1 MEFSPHNRLEELLK
15 LAASEPAHRPEFFSE
30 LLEATVYVLGHS
42 EEDDAFGESSLQAGS
57 GLQLQHWEKPDGNS
71 AVPFFSSLEALQL
84 AVTDEQAFL
93 ALPVRTLFD
102 ITRGATLFLNPKLP
116 YGKEFLPQEI
126 EHLLSS
132 EGSSLVQQHILDGGT
147 ELKIGIPAEMP
158 AQMIDSLTQLF
169 SKHRNVKRAFLAQ
182 IQEPDEDQPH
192 LLIGLDADG
201 DDLDALIQA
210 AGSVA
215 TDTQPDDRPIDLCLV
230 SNDQPGISHFLIRH
244 TTPFYERKWGSFLR
258 EFKHSGQA

>member
-1 MEFSPHNRLEELLK
+1 MEFSPHNRLEEVLT

-42 EEDDAFGESSLQAGS
+42 EEHEVSGDAISADS
-57 GLQLQHWEKPDGNS
+57 GLELQHWEKPDGDS
-71 AVPFFSSLEALQL
+71 AIPFFSSLEALQL

-93 ALPVRTLFD
+93 ALPARTLFD

-126 EHLLSS
+126 EHLLSA
-132 EGSSLVQQHILDGGT
+132 EGNGLVEQHVLDGDT

-158 AQMIDSLTQLF
+158 TQMIESLTQLF

-182 IQEPDEDQPH
+182 IQEPDEEQPH
-192 LLIGLDADG
+192 LLIGLDIYG
-201 DDLDALIQA
+201 DEVDELIQA
-210 AGSVA
+210 TGSVA
-215 TDTQPDDRPIDLCLV
+215 TDTQPDDRPIDICLV
-230 SNDQPGISHFLIRH
+230 NNEEPGISHFLTRH

-258 EFKHSGQA
+258 EFKNNVQA

>member
-1 MEFSPHNRLEELLK
+1 MEFSPHNRLEEVLK

-42 EEDDAFGESSLQAGS
+42 EDVMSGENSLQADS
-57 GLQLQHWEKPDGNS
+57 ELQLQHWEKPDGDS
-71 AVPFFSSLEALQL
+71 AIPFFSSLEALQL
-84 AVTDEQAFL
+84 AVTSEQAFL
-93 ALPVRTLFD
+93 ALPARTLFD

-126 EHLLSS
+126 EHVLSG
-132 EGSSLVQQHILDGGT
+132 EGSGLVQQHILDGDT
-147 ELKIGIPAEMP
+147 ELKIGIPTEMP
-158 AQMIDSLTQLF
+158 TQMIDSLTQLF

-182 IQEPDEDQPH
+182 IQEPDEEQPH
-192 LLIGLDADG
+192 LLIGLDVYG
-201 DDLDALIQA
+201 DDLDELIQA

-215 TDTQPDDRPIDLCLV
+215 TDTQPDDRPIDICLV
-230 SNDQPGISHFLIRH
+230 NNEEPGISHFLICH

-258 EFKHSGQA
+258 EFKNSGQA

>member
-1 MEFSPHNRLEELLK
+1 MEFSPHNRLEEVLK

-42 EEDDAFGESSLQAGS
+42 EEEMSGESSLLAGG
-57 GLQLQHWEKPDGNS
+57 GLQLQHWEKPDGDS
-71 AVPFFSSLEALQL
+71 AIPFFSSLEALQL
-84 AVTDEQAFL
+84 SVTDEQAFL

-126 EHLLSS
+126 EHLLSN
-132 EGSSLVQQHILDGGT
+132 EGSGLVQQHLLDGDA

-158 AQMIDSLTQLF
+158 TQMIDSLTQLF

-182 IQEPDEDQPH
+182 IQEPDEDRPH
-192 LLIGLDADG
+192 LLIGLDVHG
-201 DDLDALIQA
+201 DDLDELIQA
-210 AGSVA
+210 TGSVA
-215 TDTQPDDRPIDLCLV
+215 TDTQPDDRPIDICLV
-230 SNDQPGISHFLIRH
+230 NNDEPGISHFLIRH

-258 EFKHSGQA
+258 EFKNGGQA

>member
-1 MEFSPHNRLEELLK
+1 MEFSPHNRLEEVLK

-42 EEDDAFGESSLQAGS
+42 EDAMSGENSLQADS
-57 GLQLQHWEKPDGNS
+57 ELQLQHWEKPDGDS
-71 AVPFFSSLEALQL
+71 AIPFFSSLEALQL
-84 AVTDEQAFL
+84 AVTSEQAFL
-93 ALPVRTLFD
+93 ALPARTLFD

-126 EHLLSS
+126 EHVLSG
-132 EGSSLVQQHILDGGT
+132 EGSGLVQQHILDGDT
-147 ELKIGIPAEMP
+147 ELKIGIPTEMP
-158 AQMIDSLTQLF
+158 TQMIDSLTQLF

-182 IQEPDEDQPH
+182 IQEPDEEQPH
-192 LLIGLDADG
+192 LLIGLDVYG
-201 DDLDALIQA
+201 DDLDELIQA

-215 TDTQPDDRPIDLCLV
+215 TDTQPDDRPIDICLV
-230 SNDQPGISHFLIRH
+230 NSEEPGISHFLIRH

-258 EFKHSGQA
+258 EFKNSGQA